1 MLPGSKRSVVSG
13 VFVVRAFLPILLL
26 SALSAAASA
35 DDSSGKE
42 KVFIAPS
49 GEPYRVAGDQ
59 PYPVAA
65 WFAAADKNGDGKLDP
80 AEFQADFMQ
89 FFDAIDVN
97 HDGAIDGTE
106 RERDGFVAGILLD
119 AIDGVE
125 RIHYENEVAPET
137 LGNSW
142 SGPSQEETNAEWN
155 SKFDDD
161 VNLPDVDRPATK
173 VGERRTG
180 AGRFDLL
187 GLPEPVAAMDM
198 ELRGRISRRAATEA
212 ATFRFNQLDAMHRGY
227 LTLDALPKS
236 PADRSGGDDRRKRR

>member
-106 RERDGFVAGILLD
+106 RTR
-119 AIDGVE
+119 
-125 RIHYENEVAPET
+125 YENEVAPET
-137 LGNSW
+137 LGSSW

-161 VNLPDVDRPATK
+161 VNLPDVDRPAAK